1 MATPQLPV
9 PHGST
14 PENFFNRC
22 FPNLPPHLPSDAD
35 LTLLANTM
43 LDPNARA
50 PTMGSKV
57 SAGMTYF
64 GQFIDHDL
72 TFDDTSQLGT
82 TSDLTTLRNIRTS
95 FFDLDNVYGVTNQ
108 YLNAFGLFDIGR
120 NVNGD
125 EDLPRAA
132 TGVAVIAD
140 PRNEENQIVGE
151 LHLAFL
157 KYHNRVFSDVSV
169 ANPGF
174 TLQQKIDTSK
184 QIVTNHYQWLVVNDF
199 LSSICGRFFS
209 RLFDT
214 AGNPVISPEIQAMY
228 PNMPIEFAGALYRMG
243 HSMVRDAY
251 YVNKN
256 FDVFPIFS
264 PTLPSPLITNPDL
277 RGFQPLPAN
286 FTIDWSMFFP
296 MPFSKG
302 FQVAERFD
310 VFMNETL
317 FNLPISVANTAS
329 LAERN
334 LLRGKTFNL
343 PTGQDLARAFGLP
356 EDEILTRS
364 KGNMIIQTQDFP
376 IITANDLNHLE
387 SVFGETTPLF
397 YYGLK
402 DNHVNGHGEH
412 LGALSSKV
420 IGETILGLM
429 KNNPNSYFNNGFR
442 PTAGQYGCVSSG
454 VYTFAEFFTYAL
466 NLPAFTAADILP
478 TAFTNYFDAFEN
490 AQFRMALVGHAL
502 MPQVGL
508 LAEPLVQPW
517 PGKVAHQFDP
527 TLALLGATQVEINT
541 VANNAVKFG
550 VDTTLAIVRFLN
562 NRHIIA
568 LAQGLAAPEAPDAPH
583 AAIFPP
589 AVAPPPYVPPT
600 VVLTPEQARANAIFV
615 AQDVALFMQKP
626 DAVKDAARAQ
636 QEILD
641 ALAGLVAPA
650 AVVVV

>member
-1 MATPQLPV
+1 MTTPQLPT
-9 PHGST
+9 PHGL
-14 PENFFNRC
+14 PPQHFFNRC
-22 FPNLPPHLPSDAD
+22 FANLPPFLPSDAD
-35 LTLLANTM
+35 LSLLANTM

-50 PTMGSKV
+50 PTQGSKV
-57 SAGMTYF
+57 TAGMTYF
-64 GQFIDHDL
+64 GQFVDHDL
-72 TFDDTSQLGT
+72 TFDESSQLGAAA
-82 TSDLTTLRNIRTS
+82 DLATLKNTRTS
-95 FFDLDNVYGVTNQ
+95 FFDLDNVYGVSNQ
-108 YLNAFGLFDIGR
+108 YLNASGLFDIGR

-125 EDLPRAA
+125 EDLPRDTAGIA
-132 TGVAVIAD
+132 IIAD
-140 PRNEENQIVGE
+140 PRNEENQIIGE
-151 LHLAFL
+151 FQLAFL
-157 KYHNRVFSDVSV
+157 KYHNRVFADVSI
-169 ANPGF
+169 ANPNF

-199 LSSICGRFFS
+199 LASICGRFFS
-209 RLFDT
+209 RLFD
-214 AGNPVISPEIQAMY
+214 ANGVPIISPEIQAMY
-228 PNMPIEFAGALYRMG
+228 PNMPIEFSGALYRMG

-264 PTLPSPLITNPDL
+264 PTLPAPLITNPDL

-317 FNLPISVANTAS
+317 FNLPIIVADTAS

-334 LLRGKTFNL
+334 LLRGKTYNL
-343 PTGQDLARAFGLP
+343 PTGQDLARAFGIP
-356 EDEILTRS
+356 EEEILTRT

-376 IITANDLNHLE
+376 VITANDLNYLE
-387 SVFGETTPLF
+387 TVFGDSTPLF

-402 DNHVNGHGEH
+402 DNHVNGNGEH
-412 LGALSSKV
+412 LGSLSSKV
-420 IGETILGLM
+420 IGETILCLM

-442 PTAGQYGCVSSG
+442 PIAGQYGCVSSG

-466 NLPAFTAADILP
+466 NLPPFTAADILP

-490 AQFRMALVGHAL
+490 AQFKMALTGHAL

-508 LAEPLVQPW
+508 LAEPLIQPW

-527 TLALLGATQVEINT
+527 TLALVNATQIEINT
-541 VANNAVKFG
+541 VANNAIKFG

-562 NRHIIA
+562 NRHIISI
-568 LAQGLAAPEAPDAPH
+568 AQGLVGPAAPDAPV

-589 AVAPPPYVPPT
+589 AIPPPPYVPPT
-600 VVLTPEQARANAIFV
+600 VVLTPEQARANAIFLS
-615 AQDVALFMQKP
+615 QDAALFMQKP

-636 QEILD
+636 REITD
-641 ALAGLVAPA
+641 ALGGIVSPTAI
-650 AVVVV
+650 VV

>member
-1 MATPQLPV
+1 MTTPQLPI

-14 PENFFNRC
+14 PEKFFNRC
-22 FPNLPPHLPSDAD
+22 FSNLPPHLPADVD

-43 LDPNARA
+43 LDPNGRA

-72 TFDDTSQLGT
+72 TFDTSQLGT
-82 TSDLTTLRNIRTS
+82 TADLNILQNTRTS
-95 FFDLDNVYGVTNQ
+95 FFDLDNLYGATNQ
-108 YLNAFGLFDIGR
+108 YLNAVGLFDLGR

-125 EDLPRAA
+125 EDLPRDA

-140 PRNEENQIVGE
+140 PRNEENQITGQ
-151 LHLAFL
+151 LHLVFL
-157 KYHNRVFSDVSV
+157 KYHNKIFNDVSV

-199 LSSICGRFFS
+199 LSSICGKFFS

-214 AGNPVISPEIQAMY
+214 AGVPVISPEIQAMY

-243 HSMVRDAY
+243 HSMVRDSY

-264 PTLPSPLITNPDL
+264 PTLPEPLITNPDF
-277 RGFQPLPAN
+277 RGFIPLPAN
-286 FTIDWSMFFP
+286 FTFDWSMFFP

-310 VFMNETL
+310 IFINETL
-317 FNLPISVANTAS
+317 YNLPITAANTAS
-329 LAERN
+329 LPERN

-343 PTGQDLARAFGLP
+343 PTGQDLARAFGVP
-356 EDEILTRS
+356 EEEILTRS

-402 DNHVNGHGEH
+402 DNHVNGNGEH
-412 LGALSSKV
+412 LGSLSSKV
-420 IGETILGLM
+420 IGETILSLM
-429 KNNPNSYFNNGFR
+429 KNNPNSYLNTGFK
-442 PTAGQYGCVSSG
+442 PVAGQFGCVTSG

-466 NLPAFTAADILP
+466 NLPAFTSTDLLP

-490 AQFRMALVGHAL
+490 AQFKIALVGHAL

-527 TLALLGATQVEINT
+527 TLELANATQIECNT
-541 VANNAVKFG
+541 VANNAIKFG

-568 LAQGLAAPEAPDAPH
+568 IAQGLAAPGAPDAPR
-583 AAIFPP
+583 AAVFPP
-589 AVAPPPYVPPT
+589 AVAPLPYVPPV
-600 VVLTPEQARANAIFV
+600 VVLTPEQSRADAIFV
-615 AQDVALFMQKP
+615 AQDVAAFMQRP
-626 DAVKDAARAQ
+626 DAVIDAVRAQ
-636 QEILD
+636 QEIFD
-641 ALAGLVAPA
+641 ALGGLSAPP
-650 AVVVV
+650 AVVVL

>member
-1 MATPQLPV
+1 MTTPLPT
-9 PHGST
+9 PHGAS
-14 PENFFNRC
+14 PQNFFNRC
-22 FPNLPPHLPSDAD
+22 FANLPPFLPSDAD
-35 LTLLANTM
+35 LSLLANTM

-50 PTMGSKV
+50 PTQGSKV

-72 TFDDTSQLGT
+72 TLDQASQLGT
-82 TSDLTTLRNIRTS
+82 TADLNTLPNARTS

-108 YLNAFGLFDIGR
+108 FLNALGLFDIAK
-120 NVNGD
+120 NSNGD
-125 EDLPRAA
+125 DDLPRDA
-132 TGVAVIAD
+132 TGVAIIAD
-140 PRNEENQIVGE
+140 PRDNENQIIGE
-151 LHLAFL
+151 LQLAFF
-157 KYHNRVFSDVSV
+157 KFHNRVFNDVTI
-169 ANPGF
+169 ANPNF

-199 LSSICGRFFS
+199 LASITGKFFS
-209 RLFDT
+209 RLFDVN
-214 AGNPVISPEIQAMY
+214 GVPVISPEIQAMY
-228 PNMPIEFAGALYRMG
+228 PNMAIEFSGALYRMG

-264 PTLPSPLITNPDL
+264 PTLPAPLITNPDL

-310 VFMNETL
+310 TFMNETL

-334 LLRGKTFNL
+334 LLRGKTYGL

-356 EDEILTRS
+356 ANEILTRTS
-364 KGNMIIQTQDFP
+364 GNMIIQTQNFP
-376 IITANDLNHLE
+376 LITANDLNHLE
-387 SVFGETTPLF
+387 TVFGDSTPLF

-402 DNHVNGHGEH
+402 DNHVNGNGEH
-412 LGALSSKV
+412 LGSLSSKV
-420 IGETILGLM
+420 IGETILSLM
-429 KNNPNSYFNNGFR
+429 KNNPNSYLNNGFR
-442 PTAGQYGCVSSG
+442 PVAGQFGCVSSG

-466 NLPAFTAADILP
+466 NLPVFTAADVLP
-478 TAFTNYFDAFEN
+478 TAFSNFFDPFEN
-490 AQFRMALVGHAL
+490 GQFKMALVGHAL

-508 LAEPLVQPW
+508 VSEPVVQPW

-527 TLALLGATQVEINT
+527 TLALLHATQVELNT
-541 VANNAVKFG
+541 VANNAIKFT
-550 VDTTLAIVRFLN
+550 VDPTLAIVRFLN
-562 NRHIIA
+562 NRNIIA
-568 LAQGLAAPEAPDAPH
+568 IAQGGVVPLAPDAPT
-583 AAIFPP
+583 AAVFPP
-589 AVAPPPYVPPT
+589 AVAPAPFVPPT
-600 VVLTPEQARANAIFV
+600 IVLTPEQRRANAIFTE
-615 AQDVALFMQKP
+615 QDNAAFMLKP
-626 DAVKDAARAQ
+626 TAVRDAARAQ
-636 QEILD
+636 QEITD
-641 ALAGLVAPA
+641 ALTGLVPPA

>member
-1 MATPQLPV
+1 MTTPLPTPHGATPQ
-9 PHGST
+9 
-14 PENFFNRC
+14 NFFNRC
-22 FPNLPPHLPSDAD
+22 FANLPPFLPADAD
-35 LTLLANTM
+35 LSLLANTM

-50 PTMGSKV
+50 PTQGSKV

-72 TFDDTSQLGT
+72 TFDESSQLGVT
-82 TSDLTTLRNIRTS
+82 ADLTTLKNTRTS
-95 FFDLDNVYGVTNQ
+95 FFDLDNVYGVNNQ

-120 NVNGD
+120 NSNGD
-125 EDLPRAA
+125 EDLPRDA
-132 TGVAVIAD
+132 TGVAIIAD
-140 PRNEENQIVGE
+140 SRNEENQIVGE
-151 LHLAFL
+151 FHLAFL
-157 KYHNRVFSDVSV
+157 KYHNRVFGDVSIS
-169 ANPGF
+169 NPSF

-199 LSSICGRFFS
+199 LASITGRFFS
-209 RLFDT
+209 RLFDVN
-214 AGNPVISPEIQAMY
+214 GVPIISQEIQAMY

-264 PTLPSPLITNPDL
+264 PTLPAPLITNPDL

-317 FNLPISVANTAS
+317 FNLPIIVADTAS

-343 PTGQDLARAFGLP
+343 PTGQDLARAFGIP
-356 EDEILTRS
+356 EEEILTRT

-376 IITANDLNHLE
+376 VITANDLNHLE
-387 SVFGETTPLF
+387 NVFGDTTPLF

-402 DNHVNGHGEH
+402 DNHVNGNGEH
-412 LGALSSKV
+412 LGSLSSKV
-420 IGETILGLM
+420 IGETILCLM

-442 PTAGQYGCVSSG
+442 PVAGQYGCVTSG

-466 NLPAFTAADILP
+466 NLPPFTATDLLP
-478 TAFTNYFDAFEN
+478 TAFSNYFDPFEN
-490 AQFRMALVGHAL
+490 GQFKMALVGHAL

-508 LAEPLVQPW
+508 LAEPLIQPW

-527 TLALLGATQVEINT
+527 TLALLNATQIEINT
-541 VANNAVKFG
+541 VANNAIKFG

-562 NRHIIA
+562 NRHIISI
-568 LAQGLAAPEAPDAPH
+568 AQGLVGPAAPDAPK

-600 VVLTPEQARANAIFV
+600 IVLTPEQRRADAIFIS
-615 AQDVALFMQKP
+615 QDVALFMQKP

-636 QEILD
+636 REITD
-641 ALAGLVAPA
+641 ALTGLVPPA
-650 AVVVV
+650 AVVV

>member
-1 MATPQLPV
+1 MTTQLPV

-14 PENFFNRC
+14 PEHFFNRC
-22 FPNLPPHLPSDAD
+22 FPNLSPFLPADTD

-43 LDPNARA
+43 LDPNGRA
-50 PTMGSKV
+50 PTQGSKV

-72 TFDDTSQLGT
+72 TLDQVSQLGT
-82 TSDLTTLRNIRTS
+82 TADLNTLPNARTS
-95 FFDLDNVYGVTNQ
+95 FFDLDNVYGLTNQ
-108 YLNAFGLFDIGR
+108 FLNASGLFDLGR

-125 EDLPRAA
+125 EDLPRDA
-132 TGVAVIAD
+132 TGIAIIAD
-140 PRNEENQIVGE
+140 PRNNENQIIGE
-151 LHLAFL
+151 LQLAFL
-157 KYHNRVFSDVSV
+157 KYHNRVFADVSA

-199 LSSICGRFFS
+199 LSSITGRFFS
-209 RLFDT
+209 RLFDAT
-214 AGNPVISPEIQAMY
+214 GVPVISPEIQAMY
-228 PNMPIEFAGALYRMG
+228 PNMAIEFAGALYRMG

-264 PTLPSPLITNPDL
+264 PTLPPPLITNPDL

-286 FTIDWSMFFP
+286 FVIDWSMFFP

-310 VFMNETL
+310 TFMNETL
-317 FNLPISVANTAS
+317 FNLPKLVADTES

-334 LLRGKTFNL
+334 LFRGKTFNL

-356 EDEILTRS
+356 EEEILTRT
-364 KGNMIIQTQDFP
+364 KGNLIIQTQDFP

-387 SVFGETTPLF
+387 TVFGDACPLF

-402 DNHVNGHGEH
+402 DNHVNGNGEH
-412 LGALSSKV
+412 LGSLSSKV
-420 IGETILGLM
+420 IGETILCLM
-429 KNNPNSYFNNGFR
+429 KNNPNSYFNNGFK
-442 PTAGQYGCVSSG
+442 PTAGQFGCVTSG
-454 VYTFAEFFTYAL
+454 VYKFAEFFTYAL
-466 NLPAFTAADILP
+466 NLPVFTPADILP
-478 TAFTNYFDAFEN
+478 TAFTNYFDPLEN
-490 AQFRMALVGHAL
+490 AQFKMALVGHAL

-508 LAEPLVQPW
+508 LAEPVVQPW

-527 TLALLGATQVEINT
+527 TLLLVGATQVECNT
-541 VANNAVKFG
+541 VANNAIKFG
-550 VDTTLAIVRFLN
+550 VDTTLALVRFFN

-568 LAQGLAAPEAPDAPH
+568 LAQGLAATEAPDAPS

-589 AVAPPPYVPPT
+589 AVAPAPYVPP
-600 VVLTPEQARANAIFV
+600 VFVLTPEQRRAEAIFK

-626 DAVKDAARAQ
+626 DAVKDAARAL
-636 QEILD
+636 QEITD
-641 ALAGLVAPA
+641 ALGGLVAPTTVI
-650 AVVVV
+650 VV

>member
-1 MATPQLPV
+1 MTTPLPV
-9 PHGST
+9 PHGA
-14 PENFFNRC
+14 PPQHFFNRC
-22 FPNLPPHLPSDAD
+22 FPNLPPFLPADAD
-35 LTLLANTM
+35 LSLLANTM

-50 PTMGSKV
+50 PTQGSKV

-72 TFDDTSQLGT
+72 TFDEASQLGVT
-82 TSDLTTLRNIRTS
+82 ADLATLKNTRTS
-95 FFDLDNVYGVTNQ
+95 FFDLDNVYGVSNQ
-108 YLNAFGLFDIGR
+108 YLNASGLFDIGR
-120 NVNGD
+120 NSNGD
-125 EDLPRAA
+125 EDLPRD
-132 TGVAVIAD
+132 VAGIAIIAD
-140 PRNEENQIVGE
+140 PRNEENQIIGE
-151 LHLAFL
+151 FQLAFL
-157 KYHNRVFSDVSV
+157 KYHNRVFADVSL
-169 ANPGF
+169 ANPNF

-199 LSSICGRFFS
+199 LASITGRFFS
-209 RLFDT
+209 RLFD
-214 AGNPVISPEIQAMY
+214 ANGVPIISPEIQAMY

-264 PTLPSPLITNPDL
+264 PTLPAPLITNPDL

-317 FNLPISVANTAS
+317 FNLPLIVANTAS

-343 PTGQDLARAFGLP
+343 PTGQDLARAFGIP
-356 EDEILTRS
+356 EEEILTRT

-376 IITANDLNHLE
+376 VITANDLNHLE
-387 SVFGETTPLF
+387 TIFGDTTPLF

-402 DNHVNGHGEH
+402 DNHVNGNGEH
-412 LGALSSKV
+412 LGSLSSKV
-420 IGETILGLM
+420 IGETILCLM

-442 PTAGQYGCVSSG
+442 PVAGQFGCVTSG

-466 NLPAFTAADILP
+466 NLPPFTAADILP

-490 AQFRMALVGHAL
+490 TQFKMALTGHAL

-508 LAEPLVQPW
+508 LAEPLIQPW

-527 TLALLGATQVEINT
+527 TLALVNATQIEINT
-541 VANNAVKFG
+541 VANNAIKFG

-562 NRHIIA
+562 NRHIISI
-568 LAQGLAAPEAPDAPH
+568 AQGLVGPAAPDAPV

-589 AVAPPPYVPPT
+589 TIPPPPYVPPT
-600 VVLTPEQARANAIFV
+600 VVLTPEQARANAIFLS
-615 AQDVALFMQKP
+615 QDAALFMQKP
-626 DAVKDAARAQ
+626 DAVRDAARAQ
-636 QEILD
+636 REITD
-641 ALAGLVAPA
+641 ALGGIVAPT
-650 AVVVV
+650 VVVV

>member
-1 MATPQLPV
+1 MATPQLPT
-9 PHGST
+9 PHGTT

-22 FPNLPPHLPSDAD
+22 FPNLPPFLPADAD

-50 PTMGSKV
+50 PTQGSKV

-72 TFDDTSQLGT
+72 TFDEASLLGT
-82 TSDLTTLRNIRTS
+82 TANLNTLRNTRTS
-95 FFDLDNVYGVTNQ
+95 FFDLDNVYGVNNQ
-108 YLNAFGLFDIGR
+108 FLNAQGLFDTGR

-125 EDLPRAA
+125 EDLPRNVAGA
-132 TGVAVIAD
+132 AVIAD
-140 PRNEENQIVGE
+140 PRNEENQIIGE
-151 LHLAFL
+151 LQLAFL
-157 KYHNRVFSDVSV
+157 KYHNRVFTDVSL
-169 ANPGF
+169 ANPNF
-174 TLQQKIDTSK
+174 TLQEKINTSK

-199 LSSICGRFFS
+199 LASITGRFFA
-209 RLFDT
+209 RLFDVN
-214 AGNPVISPEIQAMY
+214 GVPVISPQIQAMY

-243 HSMVRDAY
+243 HSMVRDSY

-264 PTLPSPLITNPDL
+264 PTLPAPLITNPDL
-277 RGFQPLPAN
+277 RGFQPLPSN

-310 VFMNETL
+310 TFMNETL
-317 FNLPISVANTAS
+317 FNLPLVVADTPS

-343 PTGQDLARAFGLP
+343 PTGQDLARAFGIP
-356 EDEILTRS
+356 EEEILTRT

-376 IITANDLNHLE
+376 VITANDLNHLE
-387 SVFGETTPLF
+387 TVFGDTTPLF

-402 DNHVNGHGEH
+402 DNHVNGNGEH
-412 LGALSSKV
+412 LGSLSSKV
-420 IGETILGLM
+420 IGETILCLM

-442 PTAGQYGCVSSG
+442 PVAGQYGCVTSG

-466 NLPAFTAADILP
+466 NLPPFTTTDLLP
-478 TAFTNYFDAFEN
+478 TAFTNYFDPLEN

-502 MPQVGL
+502 SPQVGL
-508 LAEPLVQPW
+508 VAEAVVQPW

-527 TLALLGATQVEINT
+527 TLQLLNATQVECNT

-568 LAQGLAAPEAPDAPH
+568 IAQGAALPAAPDAPK
-583 AAIFPP
+583 AAVFPP
-589 AVAPPPYVPPT
+589 AVPPPPYVPPT
-600 VVLTPEQARANAIFV
+600 VVLTPEQARADAIFV
-615 AQDVALFMQKP
+615 SQDVALFMQKP
-626 DAVKDAARAQ
+626 DAVRDAARAQ

-641 ALAGLVAPA
+641 ALGGLVPPA
-650 AVVVV
+650 AVIV

>member
-1 MATPQLPV
+1 MTTPLPV

-14 PENFFNRC
+14 PQNFYNRC
-22 FPNLPPHLPSDAD
+22 FPNLPPFLPADAD
-35 LTLLANTM
+35 LSLLANTM
-43 LDPNARA
+43 MDPNARA
-50 PTMGSKV
+50 PTQGSKV

-64 GQFIDHDL
+64 GQFIDHDI
-72 TFDDTSQLGT
+72 TFDETSQLGT
-82 TSDLTTLRNIRTS
+82 TADLNTLPNTRTS
-95 FFDLDNVYGVTNQ
+95 FFDLDNVYGVNNQ
-108 YLNAFGLFDIGR
+108 YLNASGLFDIGR
-120 NVNGD
+120 NSNGD
-125 EDLPRAA
+125 EDLPRDA
-132 TGVAVIAD
+132 TGVAIIAD
-140 PRNEENQIVGE
+140 PRNEENQIIGE
-151 LHLAFL
+151 LQLAFL
-157 KYHNRVFSDVSV
+157 KYHNRVFNDVSI
-169 ANPGF
+169 ANPNF

-184 QIVTNHYQWLVVNDF
+184 QTVTNHYQWLVVHDF
-199 LSSICGRFFS
+199 LASICGRFFS
-209 RLFDT
+209 RLFD
-214 AGNPVISPEIQAMY
+214 ANGVPIISPEIQAMY

-264 PTLPSPLITNPDL
+264 PTLPAPLITNPDL

-317 FNLPISVANTAS
+317 FNLPLIVANTAS

-343 PTGQDLARAFGLP
+343 PTGQDLARAFGIP
-356 EDEILTRS
+356 EEEILTRTR
-364 KGNMIIQTQDFP
+364 GNMIIQTQDFP
-376 IITANDLNHLE
+376 LITANDLNHLE
-387 SVFGETTPLF
+387 TVFGDTTPLF

-402 DNHVNGHGEH
+402 DNHVNGNGEH
-412 LGALSSKV
+412 LGSLSSKV
-420 IGETILGLM
+420 IGETILSLM
-429 KNNPNSYFNNGFR
+429 KNNPNSFLNNGFT
-442 PTAGQYGCVSSG
+442 PVAGQYGCVSSG

-466 NLPAFTAADILP
+466 NLPPFTATDLLP
-478 TAFTNYFDAFEN
+478 TAFTNYFDPFEN
-490 AQFRMALVGHAL
+490 AQFKMALVGHAL

-508 LAEPLVQPW
+508 VAETVIQPW

-527 TLALLGATQVEINT
+527 TFALLNATQIEINT

-562 NRHIIA
+562 NRHIITI
-568 LAQGLAAPEAPDAPH
+568 AQGLVGPAALDAPK

-589 AVAPPPYVPPT
+589 AIAPPPYVPPT
-600 VVLTPEQARANAIFV
+600 IVLTPEQARANAIFTE
-615 AQDVALFMQKP
+615 QDVALFMQKP
-626 DAVKDAARAQ
+626 DAVRDAARAQ
-636 QEILD
+636 KEITD
-641 ALAGLVAPA
+641 ALGGLVAPA

>member
-1 MATPQLPV
+1 MTTPLPV
-9 PHGST
+9 PHGA
-14 PENFFNRC
+14 PPQNFFNRC
-22 FPNLPPHLPSDAD
+22 FANLPPFLPADAD

-50 PTMGSKV
+50 PTQGSKV

-72 TFDDTSQLGT
+72 TFDESSQLGT
-82 TSDLTTLRNIRTS
+82 TADLATLKNTRTS
-95 FFDLDNVYGVTNQ
+95 FFDLDNVYGVSNQ
-108 YLNAFGLFDIGR
+108 YLNASGLFDLGR
-120 NVNGD
+120 NANGD
-125 EDLPRAA
+125 EDLPRTPAGIA
-132 TGVAVIAD
+132 IIAD
-140 PRNEENQIVGE
+140 PRNEENQIIGE
-151 LHLAFL
+151 LQLAFL
-157 KYHNRVFSDVSV
+157 KFHNRVFGDVSI
-169 ANPGF
+169 ANPDF

-184 QIVTNHYQWLVVNDF
+184 QIVTNHYQWMVVNDF
-199 LSSICGRFFS
+199 LASITGKFFS
-209 RLFDT
+209 RLFD
-214 AGNPVISPEIQAMY
+214 ANGVPVISPEIQAMY

-264 PTLPSPLITNPDL
+264 PTLPAPLITNPDL

-310 VFMNETL
+310 VFINETL
-317 FNLPISVANTAS
+317 FNLPIIVADTAS

-343 PTGQDLARAFGLP
+343 PTGQDLARAFGIP
-356 EDEILTRS
+356 EEEILTRT

-376 IITANDLNHLE
+376 VITANDLNHLE
-387 SVFGETTPLF
+387 TVFGDSTPLF

-402 DNHVNGHGEH
+402 DNHVNGNGEH
-412 LGALSSKV
+412 LGSLSSKV
-420 IGETILGLM
+420 IGETILCLM

-466 NLPAFTAADILP
+466 NLPPFTATDLLP
-478 TAFTNYFDAFEN
+478 TAFSNFFDPFEN
-490 AQFRMALVGHAL
+490 GQFKMALVGHAL

-508 LAEPLVQPW
+508 VAEPVIQPW
-517 PGKVAHQFDP
+517 PGKVSHQFDP
-527 TLALLGATQVEINT
+527 TLELANVTQIEINT

-562 NRHIIA
+562 NRHIITI
-568 LAQGLAAPEAPDAPH
+568 AQGLVGPAAPDAPK

-589 AVAPPPYVPPT
+589 AVAPAPYVPPT
-600 VVLTPEQARANAIFV
+600 VVLTPEQTRANAIFM
-615 AQDVALFMQKP
+615 AQDAALFMQKP

-636 QEILD
+636 QEITD
-641 ALAGLVAPA
+641 ALGGLVPPA